1 MPFFLITGLG
11 GAAKSALVYE
21 LRRRGFDALDA
32 EDVEGLT
39 GWRNIR
45 TGETLEG
52 SPPAPVDFQTY
63 RFAWDSEAL
72 LRLFS
77 RKGRVFLCGSAW
89 NARQFH
95 PCFEHVFVVM
105 PQKAAAAREAG
116 PQATRCEGRY
126 GARRAAGRERQRDFR
141 RAKHSADRRRDR
153 GRCADIAEAAWP
165 GGLAAAAS
173 PASQKD
179 LAADRG
185 SPRGADHAIGFRP
198 EAAGLRRSD
207 RRDSSGN

>member
-63 RFAWDSEAL
+63 RFAWNSEAL

-105 PQKAAAAREAG
+105 PQKPQPRAKPGRRPRDAKADTAPAEPPVENGSVISAARSIPQIADEIEAG
-116 PQATRCEGRY
+116 VQTLLRPRGRE
-126 GARRAAGRERQRDFR
+126 AWLRLLRPRLRRIWLRIEDRRAVRITR
-141 RAKHSADRRRDR
+141 
-153 GRCADIAEAAWP
+153 
-165 GGLAAAAS
+165 
-173 PASQKD
+173 
-179 LAADRG
+179 
-185 SPRGADHAIGFRP
+185 
-198 EAAGLRRSD
+198 
-207 RRDSSGN
+207 